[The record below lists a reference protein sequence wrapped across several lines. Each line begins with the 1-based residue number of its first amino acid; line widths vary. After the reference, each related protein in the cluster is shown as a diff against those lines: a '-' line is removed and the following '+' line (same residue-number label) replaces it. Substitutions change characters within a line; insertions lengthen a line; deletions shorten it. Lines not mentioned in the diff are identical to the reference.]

1 MSDEAENDF
10 TFVDRR
16 RVDESAEET
25 DTEGPGVTPGES
37 SPAGP
42 TDGTAGSA
50 SASAERDTATSSPF
64 KLPHLSATDRILMCI
79 NWLHE
84 GAWIALGLVQDPAT
98 EKIEQD
104 LEGARAA
111 IDCIAH
117 LVGKVETKVDEATSR
132 ELKNLVRDLQL
143 NFVQQ
148 QSRAT
153 Q

>member
-1 MSDEAENDF
+1 MADEQETGF

-16 RVDESAEET
+16 GASDSGENTEPEAPVETAPESAEPA
-25 DTEGPGVTPGES
+25 TERGQ
-37 SPAGP
+37 PA
-42 TDGTAGSA
+42 
-50 SASAERDTATSSPF
+50 F
-64 KLPHLSATDRILMCI
+64 QVPHLKSTDRILMCL

-104 LEGARAA
+104 LEGARVA
-111 IDCIAH
+111 IDCIGF
-117 LVGKVETKVDEATSR
+117 LVSKVESKVDEATSR

-148 QSRAT
+148 QARAG
-153 Q
+153 QS